1 MRILL
6 GTDGSPSAGV
16 AADLVAGIA
25 WPSGTAIRVVE
36 AIQPA
41 STLYTDPWPA
51 VGLASWEQVEE
62 DAGAAARSTVD
73 GVRARLDGPGVEV
86 STSVVTG
93 RPATALLDAAQS
105 MPADLVVVGSRGH
118 GTIESMVLGSVSSEV
133 IDHAPAPVLVA
144 RRPTMR
150 RIVLAWDGSEC
161 ARVAAEILKTWPM
174 FHGAEVQVV
183 SVAEIDFPWWTGFP
197 GTSSA
202 QLMPMYVEAAEAA
215 RQQHAD
221 LAERM
226 AGELEAAGFAA
237 KAVPREGDPAGQII
251 AAANAA
257 GADLIVV
264 GTHGRTGL
272 QRLLLGSVARN
283 VVHHAA
289 ASVLVVRTAP
299 AGLAAPTGEIA

>member
-36 AIQPA
+36 AIQP
-41 STLYTDPWPA
+41 SPMLYTDPWPP
-51 VGLASWEQVEE
+51 VGLASWEEVEA
-62 DAGAAARSTVD
+62 DAEAAARATVE
-73 GVRARLDGPGVEV
+73 GVRARLEQPGVEV

-93 RPATALLDAAQS
+93 RPATTLLDAAQS
-105 MPADLVVVGSRGH
+105 MPADVIFLGSRGH
-118 GTIESMVLGSVSSEV
+118 GTIESMVLGSVSAEV
-133 IDHAPAPVLVA
+133 IDHAHAPVLVA
-144 RRPTMR
+144 RRPTIG
-150 RIVLAWDGSEC
+150 RIVLAWDGSDC
-161 ARVAAEILKTWPM
+161 AGVAAQLLKTWPM
-174 FHGAEVQVV
+174 FQGAEIDVV

-202 QLMPMYVEAAEAA
+202 QLMPMYVEAADAT
-215 RQQHAD
+215 RQQHAE
-221 LAERM
+221 LAAGM
-226 AGELEAAGFAA
+226 ARELEAAGFAA
-237 KAVPREGDPAGQII
+237 RAVPREGDAAGQII
-251 AAANAA
+251 AAAKAA
-257 GADLIVV
+257 GADIIVV

-283 VVHHAA
+283 VVQHAA

-299 AGLAAPTGEIA
+299 AGRAAPTGEIA